1 MQLDQRNINFVLLE
15 NFHQILER
23 TAVYRAQMGLNVQA
37 MINMI
42 LLTWLIV
49 PLDRSV
55 KVVKHKNVMQVDL
68 WLRRMLLIQV
78 IAVNV
83 LLDITVLEVLLSF
96 SPTFALSD
104 ISVRPEPIKKFRSTI
119 AVLPVTN
126 VLLVHLNRNHVMR
139 VLIVDKIWRVRV
151 RRALLE
157 HTANVISTVE
167 QIFC

>member
-23 TAVYRAQMGLNVQA
+23 TAVYRAQMGSNVQV
-37 MINMI
+37 MINTI

-49 PLDRSV
+49 LLDRSV

-68 WLRRMLLIQV
+68 WPRQMLLIQV

-119 AVLPVTN
+119 VVLPVTN

-139 VLIVDKIWRVRV
+139 VLTVDKIWRVRV